1 MGAQEG
7 FGGRKGREK
16 CNENT
21 VSKISNSKNWMS
33 KIMMP
38 LSPQRRWQPEFVRG
52 WIFLVNW
59 ISSRDS
65 ETPLQSSLLLVP
77 GQLV

>member
-1 MGAQEG
+1 MDAQEG
-7 FGGRKGREK
+7 FGGRKEREK

-21 VSKISNSKNWMS
+21 VSKISNNKNWMS

-52 WIFLVNW
+52 
-59 ISSRDS
+59 
-65 ETPLQSSLLLVP
+65 
-77 GQLV
+77 